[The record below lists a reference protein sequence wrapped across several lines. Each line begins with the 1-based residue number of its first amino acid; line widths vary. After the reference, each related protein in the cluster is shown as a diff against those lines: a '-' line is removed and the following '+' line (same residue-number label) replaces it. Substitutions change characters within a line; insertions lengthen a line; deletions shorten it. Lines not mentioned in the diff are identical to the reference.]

1 MNAADST
8 LLSRY
13 GGNLPRYT
21 SYPTAAQFSDAVGPA
36 DSQEWLSALPATQP
50 VSLYLHVPFCDTL
63 CRFCGCNTAVLRDT
77 DARAAYAALLHEE
90 LRRIL
95 KLIGTGRRVTHL
107 QWGGGTPTTLPAG
120 AMRRVMQVIRQN
132 FTITPDAEISI
143 EVDPRHLPPEY
154 PALLHELGFNRA
166 SMGVQD
172 LDPQVQDACGRIQS
186 WEQTRACLDALRNAG
201 VASVNI
207 DLIYGL
213 PRQDTDSVT
222 RTAQAV
228 ATLRPDR
235 LAVFGYAHVPWKQ
248 KRQNL
253 MPVGE
258 LPDAQARIEQRAAI
272 DAVLRH
278 DHFLLVGLDHYA
290 SPDDSMARAM
300 RAGTLHRNFQGYTVD
315 GAAALIGVGASAISS
330 LPGGMTQNAVSS
342 AAYARLMAQTTDS
355 LPVVRGVRLEDDDRV
370 RATIIEQI
378 MCTMQVDVDQII
390 LDHDL
395 PASSFDTELSRLAPM
410 MRDGLVSMTAR
421 HVRVTEKG
429 RPFVRHVAAVF
440 DRYLSPQTTPLHAS
454 AL

>member
-36 DSQEWLSALPATQP
+36 ESQQWLSALPASQP
-50 VSLYLHVPFCDTL
+50 VSLYLHVPFCDML

-90 LRRIL
+90 LRRVVA
-95 KLIGTGRRVTHL
+95 LIGPGRRVTHL
-107 QWGGGTPTTLPAG
+107 QWGGGTPTTLPAS
-120 AMRRVMQVIRQN
+120 AMRRVMQAIRQD
-132 FTITPDAEISI
+132 FVIAPDAEISI

-172 LDPQVQDACGRIQS
+172 LDANVQKACGRIQS
-186 WEQTRACLDALRNAG
+186 WEQTRACLDALRAAG
-201 VASVNI
+201 VDSINI

-222 RTAQAV
+222 RTARAV
-228 ATLRPDR
+228 ASLRPDR

-258 LPDAQARIEQRAAI
+258 LPGPQARIAQRAAI
-272 DAVLRH
+272 DAVLR
-278 DHFLLVGLDHYA
+278 DEGFLPVGLDHYV
-290 SPDDSMARAM
+290 SPHDSMARAM
-300 RAGTLHRNFQGYTVD
+300 ESGTLHRNFQGYTTD
-315 GAAALIGVGASAISS
+315 SAPALIGIGASAISS
-330 LPGGMTQNAVSS
+330 LPDGMTQNATTS
-342 AAYARLMAQTTDS
+342 AAYARLMAEMTDR
-355 LPVVRGVRLEDDDRV
+355 LPVMRGVPLLADDHV
-370 RATIIEQI
+370 RAAIIKQL

-390 LDHDL
+390 TEYHL
-395 PASSFDTELSRLAPM
+395 PANSFGPELSRLVPM
-410 MRDGLVSMTAR
+410 VQDGLVDMNAR
-421 HVRVTEKG
+421 HVQVTEKG
-429 RPFVRHVAAVF
+429 RAFVRHVASVF
-440 DRYLSPQTTPLHAS
+440 DRYLSPQSSARHAS